1 MSAAAGSG
9 RRVLASASEPVGG
22 DRRVLASASEP
33 VGGGLARGAGEG
45 DGRMPTGPGEPGGAP
60 RTRPIAAPSQSGGGA
75 VRESP
80 VRHVGALP
88 AGLSRDALVEEVT
101 RSCAPVP
108 HGATVLVAVSGGP
121 DSTAMAHLISIGRPD
136 LELELVHVRH
146 GLRDDAADAATA
158 AAHAAALEAGYQE
171 VRVEVRVGR
180 SGPEAAAREAR
191 YGALLDRASASSV
204 RWITIGHT
212 ADDQAETVLMNLV
225 RGAGLRGVGGMRPL
239 RSQHGVRLLRP
250 LLRIRRTDVASFTV
264 GEGLLAVADPTNRD
278 VDQRRARARH
288 DVLPVLEQL
297 AGGPGDVVGA
307 LNRMAE
313 LARIDTDAL
322 DALAAQH
329 TAQLSVPWGVTRA
342 VRLDLLRRLP
352 RALSTRVLR
361 VTAAAVGAGE
371 LPADAVTRIVAL
383 RPGEA
388 LHLTTGALVSCGGGW
403 LGFAPGAVEPL
414 RPEVLTVPG
423 TTTLPQLGLDVHV
436 EWPWPLAPSADPAQ
450 LDLGPPAPA
459 TVGEVADDEPP
470 GTLAPAP
477 PGPGPRSRMWV
488 VFSDRVGG
496 ALARGV
502 DFSVRARRDG
512 DRVRCGGGVRKL
524 QDLLVDAHVPR
535 ACRDLVPIVVDEHD
549 EPLWVPGVAQR
560 ACDGDAP
567 AGMRMWVAPTTT
579 GPT

>member
-1 MSAAAGSG
+1 MSAAPESG
-9 RRVLASASEPVGG
+9 RRALASASEPVGG
-22 DRRVLASASEP
+22 DREALASASEP
-33 VGGGLARGAGEG
+33 VGGDREAPGATSPPVSGAASRQQAAR
-45 DGRMPTGPGEPGGAP
+45 R
-60 RTRPIAAPSQSGGGA
+60 
-75 VRESP
+75 
-80 VRHVGALP
+80 VGALP
-88 AGLSRDALVEEVT
+88 AGLSRDAMVDEVV
-101 RSCAPVP
+101 RACAPVP
-108 HGATVLVAVSGGP
+108 NGATVLVAVSGGP

-146 GLRDDAADAATA
+146 GLRDDASDAATA
-158 AAHAAALEAGYQE
+158 AAHAAALEALYHE
-171 VRVEVRVGR
+171 ERVEVRVGR
-180 SGPEAAAREAR
+180 PGPEAAAREAR
-191 YGALLDRASASSV
+191 YSALFARAAAASV
-204 RWITIGHT
+204 RWVMIGHT

-225 RGAGLRGVGGMRPL
+225 RGAGMRGIGGMRPV

-250 LLRIRRTDVASFTV
+250 LLRIRRADVASFIV

-278 VDQRRARARH
+278 PDQRRARARH
-288 DVLPVLEQL
+288 DVLPVLERL

-329 TAQLSVPWGVTRA
+329 TAQLSVAWGVARA

-361 VTAAAVGAGE
+361 TTAAAVGAGD
-371 LPADAVTRIVAL
+371 LPADAVARIIAL

-459 TVGEVADDEPP
+459 TVDEVDDEEPP
-470 GTLAPAP
+470 GMLAQAP
-477 PGPGPRSRMWV
+477 PGPGPRARMWA
-488 VFSDRVGG
+488 VFSDDVSG
-496 ALARGV
+496 ALAHGI
-502 DFSVRARRDG
+502 DLSVRARRDG
-512 DRVRCGGGVRKL
+512 DRLRCGGGVRKL

-535 ACRDLVPIVVDEHD
+535 ACRDLVPIVVDERD
-549 EPLWVPGVAQR
+549 EPLWVPGVAR
-560 ACDGDAP
+560 RVCDGEAA

-579 GPT
+579 GLT